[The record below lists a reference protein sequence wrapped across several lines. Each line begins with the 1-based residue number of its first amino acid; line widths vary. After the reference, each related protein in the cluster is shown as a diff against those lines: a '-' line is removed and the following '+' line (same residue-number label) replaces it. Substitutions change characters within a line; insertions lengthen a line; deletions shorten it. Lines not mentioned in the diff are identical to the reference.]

1 MPCIEYEDLILEY
14 CEGALGA
21 GEFSRAEAHLAACP
35 ECRSFF
41 ELQREL
47 DHALARVVGK
57 PAPSAAFRQNLMRRV
72 EAESRARLRWVPV
85 VLDVIGY
92 TSVAA
97 IGGVV
102 LSVTVPLAHASWV
115 AVAAY
120 AAAGIWLGFR
130 ILREGRLPGER

>member
-1 MPCIEYEDLILEY
+1 MPCTEYEDLILEY

-21 GEFSRAEAHLAACP
+21 DGLRRMEAHLAGCP
-35 ECRSFF
+35 ECRSFL
-41 ELQREL
+41 ELQREI

-57 PAPSAAFRQNLMRRV
+57 PALSPAFRQNLMRRV
-72 EAESRARLRWVPV
+72 EAESRARLCWVPV

-92 TSVAA
+92 SSVAA
-97 IGGVV
+97 IGGIV
-102 LSVTVPLAHASWV
+102 LSVVVPPGYASWV

-120 AAAGIWLGFR
+120 AAAGVWLGFR